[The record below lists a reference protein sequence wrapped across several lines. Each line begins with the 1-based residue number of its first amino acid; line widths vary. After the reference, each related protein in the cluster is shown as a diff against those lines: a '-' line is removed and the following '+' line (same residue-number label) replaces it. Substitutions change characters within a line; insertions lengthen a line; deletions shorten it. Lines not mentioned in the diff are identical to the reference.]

1 MSPKCIRLRSLVAT
15 LGSLCAMISAP
26 SSAQRVYVYSEPTV
40 CTPFFKPNEGV
51 THHAGGEFDVSWYIN
66 FPQFGPVDYYGR
78 PDPVI
83 STDRTKKW
91 TEPTANVTC
100 YIDWFRLLPTPAWD
114 ADFRWHINDY
124 GGTVSN
130 CKGSTQ
136 VAEEPDSGPYDPSG
150 PTGGSSDCSENTEG
164 GGVGGPAGSTCH
176 DEYVYIEISNDGGV
190 TWYVLWEGWATVCQ

>member
-1 MSPKCIRLRSLVAT
+1 MSPTCIRLRSLVAT
-15 LGSLCAMISAP
+15 LGLLCTMINAP

-40 CTPFFKPNEGV
+40 CTTFFKPIEGV
-51 THHAGGEFDVSWYIN
+51 THHAGGEFEVSWHIN

-78 PDPVI
+78 PNPVI

-114 ADFRWHINDY
+114 TYFRWHINDY
-124 GGTVSN
+124 GGTVSSCN
-130 CKGSTQ
+130 SSTQ
-136 VAEEPDSGPYDPSG
+136 VAEDPDGGPYDPFSSSG
-150 PTGGSSDCSENTEG
+150 ESSDCSGTG
-164 GGVGGPAGSTCH
+164 GSGPAGSTCH
-176 DEYVYIEISNDGGV
+176 DEYVYVEISNDGGA